1 MAITQV
7 EYLAS
12 TIVSPNSAVEVNN
25 HIVCLKYDLS
35 INEYASPISIYN
47 MSNGQGLQYQALT
60 TRTVH
65 PIVHSGEVYYATYI
79 MSGFH
84 YSYLYKADSSGNTTL
99 LLGGNG
105 YYFGNTG
112 CQAGVHVQ
120 GYNVYNGV
128 RYKLS
133 DNTVSGS
140 GETGYPGTDG
150 TNLWLLEGS
159 TLAKKVNPSDG
170 SLIGSKINI
179 GVNAVTTVG
188 IQIGEYIMWPTSSG
202 GPALIGVHATNGTP
216 KAITPTPSGFP
227 YPPNLLATTY
237 KYNPIDGYLY
247 RLKSDTELVILD
259 PTTGRWKI
267 ETLSPTRTN
276 RYSLVIGSN
285 GKIYI
290 PSGKPDSWV

>member
-1 MAITQV
+1 MSITQV
-7 EYLAS
+7 EYLES
-12 TIVSPNSAVEVNN
+12 TIAEPNSAVEVNN
-25 HIVCLKYDLS
+25 HIVCLKYELS
-35 INEYASPISIYN
+35 GQSSAAPLSIYN
-47 MSNGQGLQYQALT
+47 ISNGQGLQYQART
-60 TRTVH
+60 TRTIQQ
-65 PIVHSGEVYYATYI
+65 IVYYGEVYYAILDT
-79 MSGFH
+79 SGQ
-84 YSYLYKADSSGNTTL
+84 SYLDKIDSSGNVTRLTL
-99 LLGGNG
+99 LAYNPTTAL
-105 YYFGNTG
+105 
-112 CQAGVHVQ
+112 AGVHVQ
-120 GYNVYNGV
+120 GYNVYNGI
-128 RYKLS
+128 RHKLS

-179 GVNAVTTVG
+179 GVDAVTTVG
-188 IQIGEYIMWPTSSG
+188 IKIDEYIMWPTSSG

-227 YPPNLLATTY
+227 YPPNLVATTY

>member
-12 TIVSPNSAVEVNN
+12 TIADPKPAVEVNN
-25 HIVCLKYDLS
+25 HIVCLTNNIS
-35 INEYASPISIYN
+35 NTITTSPVSIYN
-47 MSNGQGLQYQALT
+47 MSNGQGLQYPAFGN
-60 TRTVH
+60 RTSH
-65 PIVHSGEVYYATYI
+65 PIVHSGEVYYAVY
-79 MSGFH
+79 GAPGN
-84 YSYLYKADSSGNTTL
+84 SYLYKIDSLGN
-99 LLGGNG
+99 
-105 YYFGNTG
+105 NTELWYSNSTIVHSN
-112 CQAGVHVQ
+112 CMAGVHIQ
-120 GYNVYNGV
+120 GYNVYNGI
-128 RYKLS
+128 RHKLS
-133 DNTVSGS
+133 DNTVSS
-140 GETGYPGTDG
+140 TGELGFSGTDG

-188 IQIGEYIMWPTSSG
+188 IKIDEYIMWPTSSG

-216 KAITPTPSGFP
+216 KVITPTPSGFP
-227 YPPNLLATTY
+227 YPPNSVDTTY

-247 RLKSDTELVILD
+247 RLKSNTELLILD
-259 PTTGRWKI
+259 PETGRWKI

>member
-12 TIVSPNSAVEVNN
+12 TIVSPNSVVEVNN
-25 HIVCLKYDLS
+25 HIVCLNYDLT
-35 INEYASPISIYN
+35 INVVASPVSIYN
-47 MSNGQGLQYQALT
+47 MSNGQGLQYPAFV

-65 PIVHSGEVYYATYI
+65 PIVHSGEVYYTSFSATAN
-79 MSGFH
+79 
-84 YSYLYKADSSGNTTL
+84 SYLYKIDSSGNNTL
-99 LLGGNG
+99 VMYSNSYIGLSDS
-105 YYFGNTG
+105 Y
-112 CQAGVHVQ
+112 AGVHVQ

-128 RYKLS
+128 RHKLS
-133 DNTVSGS
+133 NNEISGT
-140 GETGYPGTDG
+140 GQLGYPGTDG

-159 TLAKKVNPSDG
+159 TLAKKVDPSNG

-179 GVNAVTTVG
+179 GVNAVSTVG
-188 IQIGEYIMWPTSSG
+188 IQIGDYIMWPTSAG
-202 GPALIGVHATNGTP
+202 GPALIGVHTTNGTP

-227 YPPNLLATTY
+227 YPPNLVATTY

-259 PTTGRWKI
+259 SVTGRWKI
-267 ETLSPTRTN
+267 ETLAPTRTN
-276 RYSLVIGSN
+276 RYGLAIGSN

-290 PSGKPDSWV
+290 PSGKPDTWV